1 MTAELQPRTRQ
12 PIVLAT
18 VEHQLR
24 QHHRLMLLPP
34 LASTA
39 TVISGGWMH
48 ERLMATLATGGP
60 EMLVIGL
67 GGGIVAGILSTG
79 FATLYA
85 ARAGALDGL
94 PDGRKLFGGSAA
106 AGLALA
112 LFGDATLLVA
122 GTYAGG
128 LLGLAPWYRKRLAAR
143 KALKEQRTA
152 LTVAQPAPEPEQAAN
167 PKEPAV
173 LDAEIVDPHVFVA
186 RWAKSAV
193 KHLPDTHLIPLDD
206 SGTQFIVQGG
216 ANGVTL
222 EAANTVAAKIASAVK
237 LALPGPDGGG
247 QDIVFDQPTD
257 GTLTDRSQLRAQ
269 IIDLALAAAAG
280 RRVTDDVEHAPG
292 NPCSVRIGGYID
304 DATPY
309 YWIFADSNGAHSGV
323 VLGGTG
329 MGKSSVSDQLGYKGK
344 ALGFEVAYLDP
355 QRGASSPVLAR
366 HAHYP
371 ALGEEFAVAFLAFL
385 EDAADTRETW
395 LAMHPEAGGTITWG
409 MVAPC
414 AANGVNPDPSCPC
427 GGRVPPPLTAHIEE
441 CDQVFNAVVPGTST
455 KLGDRFGALAKRIRK
470 LCMAIIGYTQLPEL
484 KTFGGSE
491 MLRSNLPVRNFVAMY
506 VSSNVSGTLIPG
518 LPYSPKLLPQ
528 IQGRA
533 LACGQSTRTMQV
545 SMDYLPRRAK
555 VTAGVEGPYAEDLFE
570 ALPETERYQPDLA
583 AWERLFPAS
592 GQSVAAANRDAA
604 RARFMAKKTGAPAL
618 VAPAPARPLRPTTAP
633 TAPAAATPHAT
644 VLQWPAPVV
653 TWQPNKAALEAA
665 LDDAVD
671 LVNRLMTAI
680 KDMTDD
686 EWITVGALAKRIG
699 DVAEDAPLGDV
710 QAAGRELGRVLA
722 GVGIVLTK
730 KEAGMSVTAGAL
742 RAAWA

>member
-1 MTAELQPRTRQ
+1 MSTELQPRTSQ

-24 QHHRLMLLPP
+24 QQHRLMLLPP

-48 ERLMATLATGGP
+48 ERLLATLAAGGP

-67 GGGIVAGILSTG
+67 GGGIVAGVVSTG

-94 PDGRKLFGGSAA
+94 PEGRKLFGGSAA

-128 LLGLAPWYRKRLAAR
+128 LLGLGKWYRQRLAAR
-143 KALKEQRTA
+143 KTLKEQRSA
-152 LTVAQPAPEPEQAAN
+152 LTTAQPDPEPADGQ
-167 PKEPAV
+167 EPSEV
-173 LDAEIVDPHVFVA
+173 ILDAEIVNPHVLVT

-206 SGTQFIVQGG
+206 TGARFIVQAG

-222 EAANTVAAKIASAVK
+222 EAANTVSAKIASALK
-237 LALPGPDGGG
+237 LTLPGPDGGG

-269 IIDLALAAAAG
+269 IVDLALAAAAG
-280 RRVTDDVEHAPG
+280 RRVTADIDHAPD

-304 DATPY
+304 DASPY
-309 YWIFADSNGAHSGV
+309 FWEFATQDGAWSGV

-329 MGKSSVSDQLGYKGK
+329 MGKSSISDQLGYKGK

-355 QRGASSPVLAR
+355 QRGASSPVLAQ

-371 ALGEEFAVAFLAFL
+371 ALGEEFAVAFLEFL
-385 EDAADTRETW
+385 EDCADTRETW

-414 AANGVNPDPSCPC
+414 ADGGTSPDPDCPC
-427 GGRVPPPLTAHIEE
+427 GRVVPPPLTAFVEE
-441 CDQVFNAVVPGTST
+441 CDQVFNAVIPGTST
-455 KLGDRFGALAKRIRK
+455 KLGDRFGSLAKRIRK
-470 LCMAIIGYTQLPEL
+470 LCMSIIGFTQLPEL

-491 MLRSNLPVRNFVAMY
+491 MLRSNLPIRNFVAMF
-506 VSSNVSGTLIPG
+506 VGSNVSGTLIPG

-555 VTAGVEGPYAEDLFE
+555 AKHGVEGPYAEDLFE
-570 ALPETERYQPDLA
+570 TLPSTERYQPDLL
-583 AWERLFPAS
+583 AWKRLFPES
-592 GQSVAAANRDAA
+592 GESVAEANRESA
-604 RARFMAKKTGAPAL
+604 RARFLAKTSGTTPPAQA
-618 VAPAPARPLRPTTAP
+618 VPEARPAAP
-633 TAPAAATPHAT
+633 SAGTQSASRAS
-644 VLQWPAPVV
+644 VIQWPAPVV
-653 TWQPNKAALEAA
+653 TWKPKNADELQEA
-665 LDDAVD
+665 LDAAAD
-671 LVNRLMTAI
+671 LVGRLFAAVEEMG
-680 KDMTDD
+680 DG
-686 EWITVGALAKRIG
+686 EWITVSGLAKRIG
-699 DVAEDAPLGDV
+699 DVAEDAPLGEV
-710 QAAGRELGRVLA
+710 QEAGRQLGAALAAAGIESRKR
-722 GVGIVLTK
+722 
-730 KEAGMSVTAGAL
+730 EAGMSVTAGAI
-742 RAAWA
+742 RAAWS